1 MRRIDWID
9 FGKGFTIFFVLVAHT
24 FSGIYATNLFKNYDY
39 ITNPALIITYI
50 FIMPCF
56 FALSGFLYK
65 EPSSLSAYITNIKK
79 KALSLL
85 IPYVIFSF
93 IYVFLQHLTTAN
105 NLNKWNSLISIYKQ
119 PIGYLWFLYALFFIF
134 IVIGILNLL
143 HISQNCQIIIYII
156 MFFVAQYIKLP
167 YFIQIT
173 FNWIPCFYIGILLN
187 KYEFLTKNKIIIIIS
202 SVLSIT
208 ILIFQGY
215 QHNGIF
221 DANGMNMISF
231 LPKLLCIIPI
241 FYFFINI
248 KRTTLYQ
255 YFSHWGRYSMI
266 IYLVHAPAESVFR
279 TILLKLG
286 VSNYFILLIGTIFI
300 TWYFSILICY
310 LSQKIK
316 FLKMIFYPL
325 KIKWGIS
332 INK

>member
-1 MRRIDWID
+1 MRPRRAPPQRLAA
-9 FGKGFTIFFVLVAHT
+9 G
-24 FSGIYATNLFKNYDY
+24 
-39 ITNPALIITYI
+39 PAGAARLRLRSRGGRVPRSDTR
-50 FIMPCF
+50 
-56 FALSGFLYK
+56 ALGRP
-65 EPSSLSAYITNIKK
+65 EVNTRRSS
-79 KALSLL
+79 
-85 IPYVIFSF
+85 
-93 IYVFLQHLTTAN
+93 AN